1 MEHRERMDVAELTRE
16 LVKIDS
22 TNPGEQEGNIGEY
35 ITWFLRNTGAEATA
49 TEVLPGR
56 YNLRMRLPG
65 QEETPQLVYI
75 CHMDTVVIGEGWTA
89 DPLGGELQNDR
100 IYGRGACDMKG
111 GMACAISAFKYIADK
126 QTALRHPFSLIFT
139 VDEEEN
145 MKGAEAVVEAGW
157 VDRESWVLDME
168 PTNGEIQAAHKGR
181 LWMEI
186 LAEGITAHASTPWK
200 GADAVAAMAEFTA
213 SLRKQIN
220 VCPVHGYLGPST
232 VTFGQIQGG
241 YRPYVVPDRCR
252 MWVDMRLS
260 PPIDRKAAVSMVEE
274 SVKKAEKEVPGA
286 RVSYKVTGDRPYIEM
301 EEQSA
306 LLKTLREVCSE
317 KTGAPA
323 KVTAFPGYT
332 DTAVIAGMTGGCN
345 CMSYGPGSLEMAHK
359 PDEYVPC
366 ADLYR
371 CEGVLKALA
380 EKILL

>member
-1 MEHRERMDVAELTRE
+1 MKHRDRMNVAELTRE

-22 TNPGEQEGNIGEY
+22 TNPGEQEGKIGEY
-35 ITWFLRNTGAEATA
+35 ITWLLRDTGAEVTA
-49 TEVLPGR
+49 MEVFPGR

-65 QEETPQLVYI
+65 QENTPQLVYI
-75 CHMDTVVIGEGWTA
+75 CHMDTVVIGDGWTA

-126 QTALRHPFSLIFT
+126 QAALRHPFALIFT

-145 MKGAEAVVEAGW
+145 MKGAEAAVEAGW
-157 VDRESWVLDME
+157 VDRESWVLDTE

-181 LWMEI
+181 LWLEI
-186 LAEGITAHASTPWK
+186 VAEGITAHASTPWK
-200 GADAVAAMAEFTA
+200 GADAVAAMAEVTA
-213 SLRKQIN
+213 SLRKQ
-220 VCPVHGYLGPST
+220 VSACPVHGYLGPST

-252 MWVDMRLS
+252 MWVDMRLA
-260 PPIDRKAAVSMVEE
+260 PPIDRKAAVSMVEKAME
-274 SVKKAEKEVPGA
+274 RAEKEVPGV

-301 EEQSA
+301 EEQSV

-317 KTGAPA
+317 NTGASA

-332 DTAVIAGMTGGCN
+332 DTAVIAGMTGCPN

-366 ADLYR
+366 ADLLR